1 MMIMMVAMVDMV
13 IMIMVLQKK
22 MTNKHTNTMTFEL
35 TITYFMDYYLVK
47 KGTILPLP
55 SFGQCSKEN
64 IFHEDR
70 GVPQERKN

>member
-1 MMIMMVAMVDMV
+1 
-13 IMIMVLQKK
+13 
-22 MTNKHTNTMTFEL
+22 MTFEL

-64 IFHEDR
+64 ILHEDR
-70 GVPQERKN
+70 GVPQERKNWLKKELNFVALNIFFF